1 MDASVSAGTESR
13 PAASPLRIVLA
24 FAAVYVIWGTTFL
37 AIRYAVETI
46 PPFLMMAARCLL
58 AGAALVALSRPSRGA
73 ALTPA
78 HWRSAV
84 IAGALFFVGCHGVLA
99 DVQQRVPSGLAA
111 VFAAT
116 IPLWVP
122 LLVWGAGL
130 SERPSLRVAVGL
142 VAGFAGVA
150 LLIHAAR
157 DPFAGAMSGR
167 DALLLLFS
175 AFCWAAGTAAVRGM
189 SLPPSPMLSAGLQ
202 LLCGGMLLLLLSAV
216 RGELWA
222 FDIGAVSPA
231 SLAGLGYLIVFGT
244 LVTFNAYVWLL
255 GVVAPARV
263 ATYAF
268 VNPVVA
274 VFVGW
279 AIADEALT
287 PAALIA
293 IAIIVLA
300 VAATVTARR

>member
-1 MDASVSAGTESR
+1 MDASAPAGTGSR
-13 PAASPLRIVLA
+13 QAASLLRIVLA
-24 FAAVYVIWGTTFL
+24 FAAIYVIWGTTFL

-46 PPFLMMAARCLL
+46 PPFLMMATRCLL
-58 AGAALVALSRPSRGA
+58 AGAALVALGRPSGGA

-78 HWRSAV
+78 YWRSAV

-111 VFAAT
+111 VFTAT
-116 IPLWVP
+116 ISLWIP

-130 SERPSLRVAVGL
+130 SERPSPRVAIGL

-150 LLIHAAR
+150 LLIHVVR
-157 DPFAGAMSGR
+157 DPFAGGVSGL

-175 AFCWAAGTAAVRGM
+175 AFCWAAGTAVVRGM
-189 SLPPSPMLSAGLQ
+189 SLPLSPMLSAGLQ
-202 LLCGGMLLLLLSAV
+202 LLCGGTLLLLLSAV
-216 RGELWA
+216 RGELWV
-222 FDIGAVSPA
+222 FDIAAVSLA

-244 LVTFNAYVWLL
+244 LITFNAYVWLL

-279 AIADEALT
+279 VVADETLT
-287 PAALIA
+287 PASLVA
-293 IAIIVLA
+293 IAIIIVA